1 MILADIRSSPSRV
14 VLMAD
19 VTDWLESV
27 GTVLVVLGIPAG
39 LRAWWKRR
47 AEKHARE
54 AEAEAKRHAHEAE
67 LRDAI
72 AEVVCVL
79 ADAHKTEMGQ
89 EFGRYFTENEYH
101 DRRIILRERLLKA
114 RKRLWAAMGFPETTD
129 EESKERIAMLRAL
142 RWTQRLSA
150 GKVEEAERIQD
161 LLRK

>member
-1 MILADIRSSPSRV
+1 MTLADLRSLPSRFV
-14 VLMAD
+14 DWAEVREWAEAAGSVLA
-19 VTDWLESV
+19 
-27 GTVLVVLGIPAG
+27 VLGIPAA

-47 AEKHARE
+47 
-54 AEAEAKRHAHEAE
+54 AKRHAHEAE